1 MNKNNA
7 GKFNCKIIA
16 EAANGP
22 TTMAAEK
29 ILLSKGIVFL
39 PDILLNAGGVTVSY
53 FEWLTN
59 LDHIR
64 PGRMTR
70 RWEERSKYKLLEAI

>member
-1 MNKNNA
+1 
-7 GKFNCKIIA
+7 
-16 EAANGP
+16 
-22 TTMAAEK
+22 MAAEK
-29 ILLSKGIVFL
+29 ILLEKGVVFL

-64 PGRMTR
+64 FPDDILIMLINRPGRMTR
-70 RWEERSKYKLLEAI
+70 RWEERSKYKLLEAIQ

>member
-1 MNKNNA
+1 
-7 GKFNCKIIA
+7 
-16 EAANGP
+16 
-22 TTMAAEK
+22 MAAEE
-29 ILLSKGIVFL
+29 ILLKKGVVFL

-64 PGRMTR
+64 YYLRIFSPIRPGRMTR
-70 RWEERSKYKLLEAI
+70 RWEERSKYKLLEAIQQSTGLRVNI